1 MDTTHHKE
9 VLQKNHVLLVD
20 ELNPDLFLHLLEP
33 CFGKTCVDSVRDQ
46 PTQKDKTRKL
56 LWLLGTVPKEKYDIF
71 CKVIAGLYPVLFKV
85 LKGREAEKEE
95 LDFYLQTYTSEL
107 RKSVLAAGNVPDN
120 EIDRAIDLDT
130 QYVKLA
136 LQEKSNMEVPLGEDI
151 LPADYMQNLDN
162 FKDTDG
168 LDIDEILPK
177 PSRGTST
184 LLKGRAGVG
193 KSTLTQYLIRS
204 WARGK
209 WESSKTC
216 VFLLN
221 LRKLV
226 HVDRDITITEL
237 LGMYAGYVTDTP
249 DQNQPSIQWLKNNAH
264 NVMIFTDGIDELPD
278 IGPLLKR
285 TPKLTLNENTKA
297 TPLDWCLNLMQ
308 KNILPDCTK
317 VLISR
322 PFDDLKKLP
331 CDRVIDVLG
340 LTEKRILE
348 FIEKNVKSCKRDT
361 VRHTLEGNPVLLSV
375 CSITFYCSA
384 LCRVLEVNS
393 DIKGISLNTYT
404 RITAYLIMGLA
415 ARKAS
420 EEATSMFMSESLQ
433 SCLPYLAA
441 LAHRGL
447 TESQNGLARLV
458 FTEDDLSAS
467 GISPECMKEARKLGL
482 LDYSILRDPVNPH
495 EPKLQAQFI
504 HLSVQEFLSAAQM
517 VVPCNDD
524 RSEIKVF
531 QSGRFNMRDIFA
543 FGIAFDTESRL
554 VKGIK
559 QAVGK
564 SRKVETDVEGHLIKT
579 FKDLSQKSCSSD
591 LTLQS
596 MRIAYETQ
604 RQDFAKELG
613 EKVLTDGKF
622 TVGGLAITAVDMM
635 AVFFVLRETN
645 VESLD
650 ISPLMAVGSVKEIQ
664 EFLGSNTSLQNLHI
678 KSVRE
683 ESMPLICEGVRS
695 SRSLTDLHLT
705 IMSSSPL
712 GAGCVSD
719 VLRSSC
725 HLESLWLE
733 MICFQLPPY
742 KYNILD
748 TNVYQGI
755 YPNRFA
761 TALMLSPSNY
771 TLLITSSKRLELRC
785 VRIAN
790 KDMRAVSESISHS
803 STLEYLHVKHST
815 QMRYRGLQYLCDAIK
830 QSQTLKHITLNME
843 EGLVCKGIGCLADA
857 FKSCVNLKKVEFKE
871 TPISS
876 AGRRCLSEAMNEH
889 EKLFSSKI
897 DLTIVER
904 EPDDY

>member
-9 VLQKNHVLLVD
+9 VLKKNNILLENTLD
-20 ELNPDLFLHLLEP
+20 LDLFLHRLEP
-33 CFGKTCVDSVRDQ
+33 YLGKTCIDSVRDQ
-46 PTQKDKTRKL
+46 QTLKEKTRKL
-56 LWLLGTVPKEKYDIF
+56 LWLLGTVPKEKYDFF

-85 LKGREAEKEE
+85 LTGREAEKRE
-95 LDFYLQTYTSEL
+95 LDFYMQTYTSEL
-107 RKSVLAAGNVPDN
+107 RESVLAAGNVPDN
-120 EIDRAIDLDT
+120 EIDRPIDLDT

-151 LPADYMQNLDN
+151 LPADYMQNLEN
-162 FKDTDG
+162 VKDTDG

-226 HVDRDITITEL
+226 HVDRDVTITEL
-237 LGMYAGYVTDTP
+237 LGMYAEYVTDTP
-249 DQNQPSIQWLKNNAH
+249 HQNQSLQWLKNNAH
-264 NVMIFTDGIDELPD
+264 NVMILTDGIDEIPD

-285 TPKLTLNENTKA
+285 TPKLNLTEGTKA
-297 TPLDWCLNLMQ
+297 RPLDWCVNLMQ
-308 KNILPDCTK
+308 KTILPDCTK
-317 VLISR
+317 VLIGR

-331 CDRVIDVLG
+331 CDRVVDVLG

-384 LCRVLEVNS
+384 LCRVLEFNS
-393 DIKGISLNTYT
+393 DINGMLLNTYT

-420 EEATSMFMSESLQ
+420 EKATSMFMSESLQ

-482 LDYSILRDPVNPH
+482 LEYSMLRDPVNPH
-495 EPKLQAQFI
+495 EPKLQTQFI
-504 HLSVQEFLSAAQM
+504 HLSVQEFLSAAKM
-517 VVPCNDD
+517 VVPCRDD
-524 RSEIKVF
+524 ESEIKVF
-531 QSGRFNMRDIFA
+531 ESGRFNMRDIFA

-678 KSVRE
+678 NSVRE

-705 IMSSSPL
+705 IMSSSAL

-748 TNVYQGI
+748 TNVYQDI

-843 EGLVCKGIGCLADA
+843 EGIADEGIKCLADA
-857 FKSCVNLKKVEFKE
+857 FKNSVNLKKVEFDE
-871 TPISS
+871 TPICL
-876 AGRRCLSEAMNEH
+876 AGWCYLSVAMTEH
-889 EKLFSSKI
+889 EKLFGSKI
-897 DLTIVER
+897 DLI
-904 EPDDY
+904 YG